1 MSTTFDNDPLRP
13 NAPVRSASF
22 SEHER
27 HFDTA
32 LLHQRISW
40 QAVFAG
46 VILAVTIQLLL
57 SMLGLGVGLGMVH
70 TNAGSTPDAG
80 SFGVGTGLWWLIS
93 NLIALGIG
101 GYVAAW
107 TAGITVRFD
116 GVLHG
121 LIAWGIATL
130 LTFYLLSTAV
140 GGLIGGA
147 YSVVG
152 STLSAAGSTV
162 KNAAGPVAQ
171 AAGVSPD
178 MMQQQVQGYLQP
190 TDPDPATMSPQD
202 AQKAIATELPTY
214 VGGGTNA
221 PAARERI
228 ITIMAAQMHV
238 SHDDA
243 AKRFDDLQARAT
255 QTKNQAIQT
264 AKNAAD
270 QSAQAGSTA
279 AYMAFGVLLLGGI
292 VAAISGSLAT
302 RRRML
307 TDERR
312 INA

>member
-1 MSTTFDNDPLRP
+1 MSTTYNDPVSPRP
-13 NAPVRSASF
+13 GSYELEHTMAAPP
-22 SEHER
+22 
-27 HFDTA
+27 
-32 LLHQRISW
+32 LLQRVSW

-46 VILAVTIQLLL
+46 VILAVTVQLLL
-57 SMLGLGVGLGMVH
+57 SMLGLGVGLGMVN
-70 TNAGSTPDAG
+70 TNAGNTPNAS
-80 SFGVGTGLWWLIS
+80 SFGIGTGIWWLVS
-93 NLIALGIG
+93 NLVALAIG

-107 TAGITVRFD
+107 MAGITLKFD
-116 GVLHG
+116 GMLHG
-121 LIAWGIATL
+121 LVTWGIATL
-130 LTFYLLSTAV
+130 FTFYLLSTAV

-162 KNAAGPVAQ
+162 KTAAAPVAQ
-171 AAGVSPD
+171 AAGLSPD

-202 AQKAIATELPTY
+202 AQKAIASELPTY
-214 VGGGTNA
+214 VGGGSGA

-243 AKRFDDLQARAT
+243 AKRFDDLQAKAT

-279 AYMAFGVLLLGGI
+279 AYLAFGVLLLGGI
-292 VAAISGSLAT
+292 VAAIAGSLAT
-302 RRRML
+302 QRRML
-307 TDERR
+307 SAGRR
-312 INA
+312 LNT